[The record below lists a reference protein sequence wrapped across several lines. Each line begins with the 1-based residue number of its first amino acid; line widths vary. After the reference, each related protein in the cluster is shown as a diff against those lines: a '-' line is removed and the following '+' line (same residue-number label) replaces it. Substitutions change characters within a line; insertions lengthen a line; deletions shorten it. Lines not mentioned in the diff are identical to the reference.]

1 MIVIIKHFGILGLV
15 AIVWFP
21 IMYIVFLLRCFLM
34 GKINRNYL
42 PDDDID
48 FVLAAHS
55 KIGWGLF
62 LSWSIILKNAD
73 EGTIAYAICGTI
85 YVICVILSFL
95 PFHRIF
101 VEK

>member
-1 MIVIIKHFGILGLV
+1 MIVIMKHFGILGLV

-55 KIGWGLF
+55 KIGWGYF
-62 LSWSIILKNAD
+62 
-73 EGTIAYAICGTI
+73 
-85 YVICVILSFL
+85 
-95 PFHRIF
+95 
-101 VEK
+101 